1 MQYYRVE
8 LWKGLKCARLAV
20 KALDD
25 HDARE
30 KCIRLFGSHLSV
42 IVGPVFDVPE
52 ILQLDPPNAILGGEA
67 LVAIAQREVV
77 NVSHEEA

>member
-25 HDARE
+25 HDARD

-42 IVGPVFDVPE
+42 IVGPVYNVPE
-52 ILQLDPPNAILGGEA
+52 IFQLDPLSSIGEGDA
-67 LVAIAQREVV
+67 LMAVAQLEV
-77 NVSHEEA
+77 NP